1 VHGDVSSAIIIL
13 RDAVCGERSAF
24 GGSGIERI
32 IKVLAGDKL
41 SKGGFI
47 FRRLEE
53 VLELTQPQEFTKTMI
68 PLFQQISRCVESAHF
83 QVSERA
89 LFLWNN
95 DYIVNLVAQ
104 IDT

>member
-1 VHGDVSSAIIIL
+1 MHGDVSSAIIIL

-47 FRRLEE
+47 FRR
-53 VLELTQPQEFTKTMI
+53 VGGSFRVDATAGVHQDDDP
-68 PLFQQISRCVESAHF
+68 VVSANF
-83 QVSERA
+83 AMCRVQS
-89 LFLWNN
+89 LPSF
-95 DYIVNLVAQ
+95 
-104 IDT
+104 